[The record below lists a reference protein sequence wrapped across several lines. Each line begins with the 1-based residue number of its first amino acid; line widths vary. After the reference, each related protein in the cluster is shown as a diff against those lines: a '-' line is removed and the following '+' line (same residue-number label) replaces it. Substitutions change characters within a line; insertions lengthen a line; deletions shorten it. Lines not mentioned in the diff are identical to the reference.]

1 MGKYGDGVNYAKTLD
16 PKSDSIMDPGTIGGK
31 VRVMQDYF
39 TFPASTTMVSDN
51 YIVVGRELPL
61 GSQVVSIALSNGA
74 VGTGTDSYLCVGDE
88 GDVDRYITLVQ
99 STTAAVTTSINNYA
113 GINYIVTGTTDNYI
127 RVTGSG
133 STVCI
138 NSGGTIK
145 VSIMYIVE

>member
-1 MGKYGDGVNYAKTLD
+1 MGKYGEGVNYAKAQSPT
-16 PKSDSIMDPGTIGGK
+16 STNIMDPGTMSGK
-31 VRVMQDYF
+31 VRIMQDYF

-51 YIVVGRELPL
+51 YILVGRKLPD
-61 GSQVVSIALSNGA
+61 GAQVVSIALSNGA

-99 STTAAVTTSINNYA
+99 STTAAVTTSINAYT

-127 RVTGSG
+127 RVTGSA